1 MESKTCENLIRENVP
16 GQGSAC
22 ECMLADDVRKY
33 IDDHAEEFYEL
44 LVTLAQIPSPS
55 HHEEKRAEFLVKLLD
70 GWGAEGV
77 RVDEALNVII
87 PFGTARDALAGRAA
101 SDTTEETSTADGNGA
116 AKDAAGKFADGTAVP
131 DLDVFTAHTDVV
143 FPDMTPLPFH
153 TDGDRLCCPGIG
165 DDTACVCAMLMVVKY
180 MLDNHLSPKTGG
192 VLFVCNSCEEGL
204 GNLKGIRQICNDY
217 GKRMRMHISFDGS
230 YSNIDHRAVGSIRMR
245 VTVRTC
251 GGHSYSAFGNPNAIA
266 HLAAIISDL
275 YQIEV
280 PKRGRT
286 TYNVGTIEGGTSVNT
301 IAQQASMLCEFRSDD
316 KDDLAEMQAHFDR
329 IFEAHRSADVSV
341 DVEVVGVRPC
351 ENLTEEQAAKREEI
365 ISDTKK
371 MLERIYG
378 KEVSLT
384 PASTDCNI
392 PLSLGIPALCFG
404 NYLGHGAHTREEYI
418 LRSSLRPGYEV
429 AFETV
434 LRYVNL

>member
-1 MESKTCENLIRENVP
+1 MESKICENLICENVP

-22 ECMLADDVRKY
+22 ECVLADDVRKY

-87 PFGTARDALAGRAA
+87 PFGAARKAPAPGLADETAA
-101 SDTTEETSTADGNGA
+101 
-116 AKDAAGKFADGTAVP
+116 P

-153 TDGDRLCCPGIG
+153 MDGDRLCCPGIG

-204 GNLKGIRQICNDY
+204 GNLKGIRQICKDY

-266 HLAAIISDL
+266 HLASIISDL

-351 ENLTEEQAAKREEI
+351 ENLTEEQAAKREEM

-434 LRYVNL
+434 LRYVDL

>member
-16 GQGSAC
+16 GRGSAC
-22 ECMLADDVRKY
+22 ECVLADDVRKY

-70 GWGAEGV
+70 GWGAESV

-87 PFGTARDALAGRAA
+87 PFGTARKAPAPGL
-101 SDTTEETSTADGNGA
+101 
-116 AKDAAGKFADGTAVP
+116 ADGTAVP

-204 GNLKGIRQICNDY
+204 GNLKGIRQICKDY

-251 GGHSYSAFGNPNAIA
+251 GGHS
-266 HLAAIISDL
+266 
-275 YQIEV
+275 
-280 PKRGRT
+280 
-286 TYNVGTIEGGTSVNT
+286 
-301 IAQQASMLCEFRSDD
+301 
-316 KDDLAEMQAHFDR
+316 
-329 IFEAHRSADVSV
+329 
-341 DVEVVGVRPC
+341 
-351 ENLTEEQAAKREEI
+351 
-365 ISDTKK
+365 
-371 MLERIYG
+371 
-378 KEVSLT
+378 
-384 PASTDCNI
+384 
-392 PLSLGIPALCFG
+392 
-404 NYLGHGAHTREEYI
+404 
-418 LRSSLRPGYEV
+418 
-429 AFETV
+429 
-434 LRYVNL
+434 